1 MYVINFQHYKE
12 TLCKIFNFSST
23 GDPILIYL
31 GAHNM
36 PPTASD
42 QATTVL
48 GHVYELHP
56 DWNVNT
62 LQNDIGLILL
72 FEQIQPSGKF

>member
-1 MYVINFQHYKE
+1 
-12 TLCKIFNFSST
+12 
-23 GDPILIYL
+23 
-31 GAHNM
+31 M

-48 GHVYELHP
+48 GHVYYLHP

-62 LQNDIGLILL
+62 LQNDIGLIVL
-72 FEQIQPSGKF
+72 FEQIQPSGNKF